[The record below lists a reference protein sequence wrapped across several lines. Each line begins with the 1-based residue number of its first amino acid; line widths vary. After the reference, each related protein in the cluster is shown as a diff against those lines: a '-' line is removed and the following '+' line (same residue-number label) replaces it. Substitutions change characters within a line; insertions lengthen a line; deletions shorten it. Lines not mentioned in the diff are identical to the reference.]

1 MERTELPAEKSSHPE
16 ARWTRSLQLSLIGMF
31 QSSVDTARRLL
42 PRSVKRKLPSLAR
55 ILDSVRPSTELQFAR
70 RPIALAEWRPIFRA
84 AEFVAGPIV
93 LANNAL
99 APGGVE
105 RQVVNTLRGLDQR
118 NLPLCLLC
126 LHLHEDPEFDF
137 FLPGLRD
144 FSGFVRNIMSAA
156 QARAKLRSLLSAKE
170 ISRVHSSIKWMP
182 PDVQADVLR
191 FAAEFASSKPSV
203 VHAWQDA
210 TNIAAGYGAWLVG
223 VPRILVSSRNLAPTN
238 FAYFRPYMLYGYR
251 EIASCT
257 PVIMVNNSETGAQ
270 DYARWLGVPFDQFV
284 VKRNGIDTASVKR
297 PTSHAT
303 ASLRTKL
310 RIPADAKVVGSIFRF
325 YAEKQPLLW
334 VETAARLSK
343 RRTDCHFVIFGE
355 GPLQSEAK
363 ILARRS
369 GIADRLH
376 FPGNIQDSELGLSLF
391 DVFLLTSKFE
401 GTPNVVIEATLLAIP
416 VVATDV
422 GGTREAIAENI
433 TGLVAGGADPDEL
446 AAHVLEILGDPTW
459 SARVRSKGPDFV
471 EQRFGLTRMLNETV
485 ALYRS

>member
-1 MERTELPAEKSSHPE
+1 MH
-16 ARWTRSLQLSLIGMF
+16 
-31 QSSVDTARRLL
+31 
-42 PRSVKRKLPSLAR
+42 
-55 ILDSVRPSTELQFAR
+55 
-70 RPIALAEWRPIFRA
+70 A
-84 AEFVAGPIV
+84 A
-93 LANNAL
+93 
-99 APGGVE
+99 
-105 RQVVNTLRGLDQR
+105 
-118 NLPLCLLC
+118 
-126 LHLHEDPEFDF
+126 
-137 FLPGLRD
+137 
-144 FSGFVRNIMSAA
+144 
-156 QARAKLRSLLSAKE
+156 
-170 ISRVHSSIKWMP
+170 IKWMP
-182 PDVQADVLR
+182 QHVQAEVLR
-191 FAAEFASSKPSV
+191 FAAEFASLKPSV

-238 FAYFRPYMLYGYR
+238 FAYFRPYMLYAYR

-257 PVIMVNNSETGAQ
+257 PIIMINNSEAGAQ
-270 DYARWLGVPFDQFV
+270 DYARWLGVPFDRFV
-284 VKRNGIDTASVKR
+284 VKRNGIDTAAMKR
-297 PTSHAT
+297 PPSHAIT
-303 ASLRTKL
+303 GLRTKL
-310 RIPADAKVVGSIFRF
+310 CIPADAKIVGSIFRF

-343 RRTDCHFVIFGE
+343 HRADCHFVIFGE

-376 FPGNIQDSELGLSLF
+376 FPGNIEDSELGLSLF

-401 GTPNVVIEATLLAIP
+401 GTPNVVIEATLLGIP

-446 AAHVLEILGDPTW
+446 AAHVLEILDDPTW
-459 SARVRSKGPDFV
+459 SARVRSKGRDFV